1 MKKNV
6 LLLETIAD
14 EAFQLLQENA
24 NVFPVYE
31 NISQEEI
38 FKAEQIQAIITRGKG
53 QVNFALMEAAPHL
66 TVVARCGVGLD
77 NIDVKEATK
86 RNIKVINAPG
96 SNSGTIAEHTISLML
111 MLIRNMYIS
120 VAKVKQGDWNWRNQY
135 VGDELNGKTLGI
147 IGMGNIGKRVA
158 RLGEAF
164 GMNIIYW
171 DKFQVAQQYRSLSM
185 DEVLREADLISL
197 HVPLF
202 EDTYHL
208 IGEREL
214 SLIKSQAFLINTA
227 RGGLIDQKALINA
240 LNQQKIAG
248 FGADVLAEE
257 PPEANDPLLNHP
269 RTNITA
275 HVGSLTAATYKYMCL
290 STVKNVLA
298 ILSGQDPEPESIFNR
313 KALNL

>member
-1 MKKNV
+1 
-6 LLLETIAD
+6 
-14 EAFQLLQENA
+14 
-24 NVFPVYE
+24 
-31 NISQEEI
+31 
-38 FKAEQIQAIITRGKG
+38 
-53 QVNFALMEAAPHL
+53 
-66 TVVARCGVGLD
+66 
-77 NIDVKEATK
+77 
-86 RNIKVINAPG
+86 
-96 SNSGTIAEHTISLML
+96 
-111 MLIRNMYIS
+111 MYIS

-240 LNQQKIAG
+240 LNHQKIAG

-257 PPEANDPLLNHP
+257 PPEANDPLLSHP

>member
-38 FKAEQIQAIITRGKG
+38 LKAEQIQAIITRGKG
-53 QVNFALMEAAPHL
+53 QVNFELMEAAPHL

-111 MLIRNMYIS
+111 MLIRNMYNS

-147 IGMGNIGKRVA
+147 LGMGNIGKRVA

-171 DKFQVAQQYRSLSM
+171 DKFQVAQQYKSLSM

-214 SLIKSQAFLINTA
+214 SLIKPQAFLINTA

-240 LNQQKIAG
+240 LNHQKIAG